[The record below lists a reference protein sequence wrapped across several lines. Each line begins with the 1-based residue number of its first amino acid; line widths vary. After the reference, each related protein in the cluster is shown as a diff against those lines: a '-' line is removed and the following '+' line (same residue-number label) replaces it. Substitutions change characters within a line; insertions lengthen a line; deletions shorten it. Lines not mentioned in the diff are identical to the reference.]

1 MAVGQET
8 AEAMRQTLKDKGFP
22 VVLTPGPNSLT
33 RVLVGPYSDNALLG
47 RAKTDL
53 ENAGIHPLR
62 FKREQ

>member
-1 MAVGQET
+1 MALGQSA

-22 VVLTPGPNSLT
+22 VMLTPGRNSLT
-33 RVLVGPYSDNALLG
+33 RVLVGPYSDTATLG

-53 ENAGIHPLR
+53 ENAGMHPVM